1 MSGNRRSGKFLD
13 FNEIFNNYSLCHWI
27 YLSAVVST
35 LTVLSLDWTGQE
47 TGDKIVGLLFWSG
60 SDAGEIVHVMSDRF
74 RIIKVKYFASS
85 VVKYIVSVT
94 T

>member
-1 MSGNRRSGKFLD
+1 MVELQKEGSAHAACAVGLFVLKL
-13 FNEIFNNYSLCHWI
+13 I

-60 SDAGEIVHVMSDRF
+60 SDPGEIVHAMSDRF
-74 RIIKVKYFASS
+74 RIVKVKYFC
-85 VVKYIVSVT
+85 
-94 T
+94 